1 MTDPEDA
8 VVLDASAVLALLGDE
23 TGAEAVLAAL
33 PRATISA
40 VNLSEVV
47 ATLAERGMPED
58 AIRAALDGLDLDPR
72 PFDAEAAY
80 AAGALRPATRAAGLG
95 LGDRACLALAARL
108 GAVALTADRRWAALD
123 VPGLRVSLLR

>member
-1 MTDPEDA
+1 VTDRAGP

-23 TGAEAVLAAL
+23 PGAEAVLAAL

-47 ATLAERGMPED
+47 AKLAERGMPAD

-95 LGDRACLALAARL
+95 FGDCACLALAAQL
-108 GAVALTADRRWAALD
+108 GGEAMTADRAWAA
-123 VPGLRVSLLR
+123 VPGVRVSVVR

>member
-1 MTDPEDA
+1 MTDPEGT

-23 TGAEAVLAAL
+23 PGAEAVLAAL

-47 ATLAERGMPED
+47 AKLAERGMPEE

-72 PFDAEAAY
+72 PFDAAAAH

-108 GAVALTADRRWAALD
+108 GAMALTADPGWAALD